1 MNKLQ
6 ANSETIS
13 ELQSYRA
20 ELASIEERMM
30 QMPQQKGVKVT
41 EMILGGIYVRNL
53 FIPKGSILTGMI
65 HKKDC
70 INILASGVIQVWTE
84 SEGILTIKGFEMFKS
99 NAGSKRI
106 GRTWTDV
113 HWVNVF
119 PVDEGVEL
127 DDMVAHVAT
136 MDYED
141 PLIEYDDKERLQ

>member
-1 MNKLQ
+1 MNNLQ

-20 ELASIEERMM
+20 ELAAIEEKMM
-30 QMPQQKGVKVT
+30 RQPQQTGLKVT
-41 EMILGGIYVRNL
+41 EMVLGGIYVRSL
-53 FIPKGSILTGMI
+53 FIPAGTILTGMI

-84 SEGILTIKGFEMFKS
+84 SEGIISIKGFEMFKS
-99 NAGSKRI
+99 EAGSKRI
-106 GRTWTDV
+106 GKTWTDV

-119 PVDEGVEL
+119 PVDEGVDL

-136 MDYED
+136 MDYDD
-141 PLIEYDDKERLQ
+141 PLIECDDMEKIQ